1 MGGASAWLLS
11 AGLPLILLALSL
23 PVWHWRWP
31 RAPVLLREAALV
43 STVFLIWQIPA
54 RMSAGNLEPALDRAR
69 WIYRWEQRLRLPD
82 EVDWQQAVL
91 PHPWLVQAA
100 NFYYAVMHFGA
111 MAALL
116 VWLFW
121 RHRDSYGRVRTYVV
135 LVTVVSLLIQLVAVA
150 PPRLL
155 TRLGFADTAERYGQ
169 SVYGSGP
176 GSVVAD
182 ELSAVPSVH
191 VAWAVLVAAVVIRLG
206 HRRWRWL
213 VVAHPLLTLAVIVVT
228 ANHFWLD
235 AAAAV
240 AVLAVCALL
249 QWSVRACA
257 HRIGRAVRR
266 TPVSADSPACGNG
279 DPSGPPEG
287 SDGSRNTEGGNRAS
301 RGPHPR
307 G

>member
-1 MGGASAWLLS
+1 MTVGGASAWLLS
-11 AGLPLILLALSL
+11 AGVPLILLALSL

-54 RMSAGNLEPALDRAR
+54 RMSAGNLRPALERAR
-69 WIYRWEQRLRLPD
+69 WIYHWEQRLRLPD

-191 VAWAVLVAAVVIRLG
+191 VAWAVLVAAVVIRVS
-206 HRRWRWL
+206 RRRVRWL
-213 VVAHPLLTLAVIVVT
+213 VIVHPLLTLAVIVVT

-240 AVLAVCALL
+240 GVLGVCALL
-249 QWSVRACA
+249 QWAARTCA
-257 HRIGRAVRR
+257 HRLARAVRR
-266 TPVSADSPACGNG
+266 TPVSADSPARGTA
-279 DPSGPPEG
+279 DRPGPPEG
-287 SDGSRNTEGGNRAS
+287 AESAEGGDRGSRK
-301 RGPHPR
+301 PHPR
-307 G
+307 E